1 MGIGCAGVC
10 TFVSSIVN
18 GAACMLEGI
27 GAVVCG
33 LERYDAVGM
42 VEGDGL

>member
-10 TFVSSIVN
+10 TFVSSIVH
-18 GAACMLEGI
+18 GVACMLEGI

-33 LERYDAVGM
+33 VGKYDAAGM